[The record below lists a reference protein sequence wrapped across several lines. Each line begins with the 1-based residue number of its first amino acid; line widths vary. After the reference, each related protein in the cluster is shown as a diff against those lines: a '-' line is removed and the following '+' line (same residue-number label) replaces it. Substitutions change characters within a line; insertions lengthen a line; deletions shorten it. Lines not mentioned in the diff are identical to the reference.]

1 MEINAIIDLI
11 ETLRGENGCPWD
23 KKQTPQTILAYLLE
37 ETYELM
43 DAVESGDP
51 MEICGELGDVLFHIF
66 FLVSLFRE
74 MGHFDI
80 KDVVN
85 FNVKKMIHRHP
96 HVFGNDTVDSADE
109 VKRRWYK
116 IKMEEKDLSPETSIL
131 DSIPSNLPA
140 LMRAYRIS
148 ERAARTGFD
157 WEDISGVMEKVE
169 EEWSEFKT
177 VLKKQK
183 QSQEDYARVVLEFGD
198 VLFTL
203 VNVARFANIHPET
216 ALRDSTKKFERRF
229 RYMEKRIS
237 KGQKDIRSISQE
249 EKDVLWEQAKDSTR
263 FSKINIYS
271 ADE

>member
-1 MEINAIIDLI
+1 MEINAIIDLV

-51 MEICGELGDVLFHIF
+51 MEVCGELGDVLFHIF

-85 FNVKKMIHRHP
+85 LNVKKMIHRHP

-109 VKRRWYK
+109 VKKRWYK
-116 IKMEEKDLSPETSIL
+116 IKMEEKGLSSETSIL

-157 WEDISGVMEKVE
+157 WEDMSGVLEKVE
-169 EEWSEFKT
+169 EEWSELKT
-177 VLKKQK
+177 VLIKQK
-183 QSQEDYARVVLEFGD
+183 QSQENYTRVVLEFGD

-249 EKDVLWEQAKDSTR
+249 EKDILWEQAKDSPR
-263 FSKINIYS
+263 FSKKNIYS

>member
-1 MEINAIIDLI
+1 MEIEAIIDLI

-51 MEICGELGDVLFHIF
+51 EEVCGELGDVLFHIL

-74 MGHFDI
+74 KGHFDI
-80 KDVVN
+80 KDVVGQN
-85 FNVKKMIHRHP
+85 YRKMIHRHP
-96 HVFGNDTVDSADE
+96 HVFGNDNVNSEDE
-109 VKRRWYK
+109 VRKRWYK
-116 IKMEEKDLSPETSIL
+116 IKMEEKNASSEDSIL
-131 DSIPSNLPA
+131 DSIPSSLPA

-157 WEDISGVMEKVE
+157 WENISGVMKKVE
-169 EEWSEFKT
+169 EEWSELKT
-177 VLKKQK
+177 VFEKQK
-183 QSQEDYARVVLEFGD
+183 QSSEDHAQVALEFGD

-216 ALRDSTKKFERRF
+216 ALRDSTNKFEKRF

-237 KGQKDIRSISQE
+237 KGQKDIRSVSQK
-249 EKDVLWEQAKDSTR
+249 EKDILWGQAKDR
-263 FSKINIYS
+263 IG
-271 ADE
+271 

>member
-1 MEINAIIDLI
+1 MGIEPIIDLI
-11 ETLRGENGCPWD
+11 ETLRGKNGCPWD

-51 MEICGELGDVLFHIF
+51 MEVCGELGDVLFQIF
-66 FLVSLFRE
+66 FLVSFYRE

-85 FNVKKMIHRHP
+85 LNVKKMIHRHP
-96 HVFGNDTVDSADE
+96 HVFGDDNVDSADE
-109 VKRRWYK
+109 VRKQWYK
-116 IKMEEKDLSPETSIL
+116 IKMEEKDLSSETSIL

-169 EEWSEFKT
+169 EEWSELKK

-183 QSQEDYARVVLEFGD
+183 QFPENNARVALEFGD

-216 ALRDSTKKFERRF
+216 ALRDSSNKFERRF
-229 RYMEKRIS
+229 RYMEKQIS
-237 KGQKDIRSISQE
+237 NGSKDIRSISQE
-249 EKDVLWEQAKDSTR
+249 EKDVLWEQAKDST
-263 FSKINIYS
+263 
-271 ADE
+271 

>member
-1 MEINAIIDLI
+1 MEVKVIIDLI

-37 ETYELM
+37 EIYELM
-43 DAVESGDP
+43 DAVESGNP
-51 MEICGELGDVLFHIF
+51 KEVCGELGDVLFHIF

-80 KDVVN
+80 KDVVDLN
-85 FNVKKMIHRHP
+85 IKKMIHRHP
-96 HVFGNDTVDSADE
+96 HVFGNDNVDSADE
-109 VKRRWYK
+109 VRKRWYK
-116 IKMEEKDLSPETSIL
+116 IKMEEKVPSSETSIL

-148 ERAARTGFD
+148 DRAARTGFD
-157 WEDISGVMEKVE
+157 WEDISGVMKKVE
-169 EEWSEFKT
+169 EEWSELKT
-177 VLKKQK
+177 VLKKKK
-183 QSQEDYARVVLEFGD
+183 QSPEDHTRVALEFGD

-203 VNVARFANIHPET
+203 VNVARFAGIHPET

-237 KGQKDIRSISQE
+237 KGQKDIRSVSQE
-249 EKDVLWEQAKDSTR
+249 EMDVLWEQAKNST
-263 FSKINIYS
+263 Y
-271 ADE
+271 

>member
-1 MEINAIIDLI
+1 MEIEAIIDLI
-11 ETLRGENGCPWD
+11 ETLRGKNGCPWD

-51 MEICGELGDVLFHIF
+51 MEVCGELGDVLFHIF
-66 FLVSLFRE
+66 FLASLFRE
-74 MGHFDI
+74 VGHFDI

-85 FNVKKMIHRHP
+85 LNVKKMIHRHP
-96 HVFGNDTVDSADE
+96 HVFGDNKVDSADE
-109 VKRRWYK
+109 VRKQWYK
-116 IKMEEKDLSPETSIL
+116 IKMEEKDLSSETSIL

-169 EEWSEFKT
+169 EEWSELKT

-183 QSQEDYARVVLEFGD
+183 QSPENNARVALEFGD

-237 KGQKDIRSISQE
+237 NGPKDIRSISQE
-249 EKDVLWEQAKDSTR
+249 EKDVLWEEAKDST
-263 FSKINIYS
+263 
-271 ADE
+271 

>member
-1 MEINAIIDLI
+1 MEIKAIIDLI
-11 ETLRGENGCPWD
+11 ETLKGENGCPWD

-51 MEICGELGDVLFHIF
+51 VEVCGELGDVLFHIF

-85 FNVKKMIHRHP
+85 LNVKKMIHRHP

-109 VKRRWYK
+109 VRRRWYK
-116 IKMEEKDLSPETSIL
+116 IKMEEKDLSSETSIL

-157 WEDISGVMEKVE
+157 WEGMSGVMEKVE
-169 EEWSEFKT
+169 EEWSEFKA

-183 QSQEDYARVVLEFGD
+183 QSQEDYTRVMLEFGD
-198 VLFTL
+198 ILFTL

-237 KGQKDIRSISQE
+237 KGQKDIRSISQK
-249 EKDVLWEQAKDSTR
+249 EKDVLWEQAKESTR
-263 FSKINIYS
+263 FSKKNIYS

>member
-1 MEINAIIDLI
+1 MEIEAIIDLI
-11 ETLRGENGCPWD
+11 ETLRGEDGCPWD

-51 MEICGELGDVLFHIF
+51 MEVCGELGDVLFHIF
-66 FLVSLFRE
+66 FLVSLFQE

-80 KDVVN
+80 KDVVDL
-85 FNVKKMIHRHP
+85 NVKKMIHRHP
-96 HVFGNDTVDSADE
+96 HVFGDGNVDSADE
-109 VKRRWYK
+109 VRKQWYK
-116 IKMEEKDLSPETSIL
+116 IKMGEKDHSSETSIL

-169 EEWSEFKT
+169 EEWSELKT
-177 VLKKQK
+177 VLKKQIQFPK
-183 QSQEDYARVVLEFGD
+183 NHARVALEFGD

-216 ALRDSTKKFERRF
+216 ALRDSTNKFERRF

-237 KGQKDIRSISQE
+237 NGPEDIRSISQE
-249 EKDVLWEQAKDSTR
+249 EKEVLWEQAKDST
-263 FSKINIYS
+263 
-271 ADE
+271 

>member
-1 MEINAIIDLI
+1 MKAIIDLI

-23 KKQTPQTILAYLLE
+23 RKQTPQTILAYLLE

-43 DAVESGDP
+43 DAVESGNP
-51 MEICGELGDVLFHIF
+51 EEICGELGDVLFHIF
-66 FLVSLFRE
+66 FLISLFRE

-80 KDVVN
+80 KDVVDLN
-85 FNVKKMIHRHP
+85 IEKMIHRHP
-96 HVFGNDTVDSADE
+96 HVFDNDIVDSADE
-109 VKRRWYK
+109 VRKRWYK
-116 IKMEEKDLSPETSIL
+116 IKMEEKDLSTETSIL

-148 ERAARTGFD
+148 DRAARTGFD
-157 WEDISGVMEKVE
+157 WEDISGVMKKVE
-169 EEWSEFKT
+169 EEWSELT
-177 VLKKQK
+177 TALKKQK
-183 QSQEDYARVVLEFGD
+183 QSPEDHKRVALEFGD

-237 KGQKDIRSISQE
+237 NGQKDIQSVSQE
-249 EKDVLWEQAKDSTR
+249 EKDVLWEQAKDS
-263 FSKINIYS
+263 I
-271 ADE
+271 D

>member
-1 MEINAIIDLI
+1 MEIEAIIDLI

-43 DAVESGDP
+43 DAVESDDP
-51 MEICGELGDVLFHIF
+51 MEVCGELGDVLFHIF

-74 MGHFDI
+74 MGHFNI
-80 KDVVN
+80 KDVVDL
-85 FNVKKMIHRHP
+85 NVKKMIHRHP
-96 HVFGNDTVDSADE
+96 HVFGDGNVNSADE
-109 VKRRWYK
+109 VRKQWYK
-116 IKMEEKDLSPETSIL
+116 IKMEEKYHSSETSIL

-169 EEWSEFKT
+169 EEWSELKT
-177 VLKKQK
+177 VLKKQIQFPK
-183 QSQEDYARVVLEFGD
+183 NHARVALEFGD

-216 ALRDSTKKFERRF
+216 ALRDSTNKFERRF

-237 KGQKDIRSISQE
+237 NGSKDIRSISQE
-249 EKDVLWEQAKDSTR
+249 EKEVLWEQAKDST
-263 FSKINIYS
+263 
-271 ADE
+271 